1 MLLFFPYRSVLC
13 RYAAVHPE
21 TRAQRTIKS
30 AICLCIPP
38 ETGEKR
44 MCVMIENR
52 DGILVLDRINKS
64 FPGVHALKNMS
75 FSVRKGEVHAICG
88 ENGAGKS
95 TLMKVV
101 TGVYPPDSGEI
112 YVDGKKV
119 TIKSPNNAFD
129 QGIAIMYQETSLFNE
144 MTILENMFLNHE
156 ITRKIGPIT
165 VLDYKAMEN
174 KVQGIFQRMNV
185 KLDLHEKVKNI
196 GMASKQLVE
205 IAKAL
210 TFNSKILIMDEPT
223 ASLTD
228 REVTALFEI
237 IRGLKAQGVSIVYI
251 SHRLE
256 EIFEICDRVTI
267 IRDGEFIS
275 CMDVAS
281 TTKDRL
287 VADMVGREVT
297 TYYPKV
303 DVDIG
308 DVAIEFKNIN
318 QGRLL
323 HDVSLNVRRGEIVG
337 LSGLAGAGRTEFAQA
352 VCGITK
358 IDSGK
363 ILIGGKEVRIDSYRK
378 AMAEGIVYVSEDR
391 GKYGLVLGMDIKKN
405 VSLPQLHTISK
416 RSMIDFKREREMG
429 TKAIGLFGIKAP
441 NEDFIVE
448 NLSGGNQQK
457 VSVARATAL
466 EPKLMILDEPTRGVD
481 VGAKAEIHRI
491 IGGLVEQGL
500 SILMI
505 SSELPELLG
514 MCDRIYVMN
523 AGRIVGEFDRAHAS
537 QEAILKV
544 ALETNDETN
553 GKAGESHA

>member
-1 MLLFFPYRSVLC
+1 MSDMS
-13 RYAAVHPE
+13 
-21 TRAQRTIKS
+21 QINDS
-30 AICLCIPP
+30 
-38 ETGEKR
+38 
-44 MCVMIENR
+44 
-52 DGILVLDRINKS
+52 ILVLDKINKS
-64 FPGVHALKNMS
+64 FPGVHALKDMS

-101 TGVYPPDSGEI
+101 TGVYRQDSGDI

-119 TIKSPNNAFD
+119 DIKSPNNAFD

-156 ITRKIGPIT
+156 IMRKIGPIP
-165 VLDYKAMEN
+165 VLDYRAMEAR
-174 KVQGIFQRMNV
+174 VSAIFQKMNV
-185 KLDLHEKVKNI
+185 RLDLNAKVRDI

-237 IRGLKAQGVSIVYI
+237 IRNLKAEGVSIVYI

-256 EIFEICDRVTI
+256 EIFEICDRVTV

-275 CMDVAS
+275 CTDVKD

-297 TYYPKV
+297 SYYPKEEV
-303 DVDIG
+303 EVG
-308 DVAIEFKNIN
+308 DVQIELKDICQTN
-318 QGRLL
+318 LL
-323 HDVSLNVRRGEIVG
+323 YNVSLNVRRGEIVG
-337 LSGLAGAGRTEFAQA
+337 LSGLAGAGRTELAQA

-363 ILIGGKEVRIDSYRK
+363 IFIQGKEIKIDSYRK
-378 AMAEGIVYVSEDR
+378 AMSEGIVYVSEDR

-405 VSLPQLHTISK
+405 VTLPQLNKISH
-416 RSMIDFKREREMG
+416 RSMIDFGREREMG
-429 TKAIGLFGIKAP
+429 QQAIDTFGIKAP
-441 NEDFIVE
+441 GADFIVE

-466 EPKLMILDEPTRGVD
+466 EPRLMILDEPTRGVD

-491 IGGLVEQGL
+491 IGQLVKQGL

-523 AGRIVGEFDRAHAS
+523 AGRIVGEFDREHAT
-537 QEAILKV
+537 QESILSV
-544 ALETNDETN
+544 ALEAMD
-553 GKAGESHA
+553 

>member
-1 MLLFFPYRSVLC
+1 MSE
-13 RYAAVHPE
+13 A
-21 TRAQRTIKS
+21 TQTILELK
-30 AICLCIPP
+30 
-38 ETGEKR
+38 
-44 MCVMIENR
+44 N
-52 DGILVLDRINKS
+52 INKS

-101 TGVYPPDSGEI
+101 TGVYAPDTGEI

-119 TIKSPNNAFD
+119 EIKGPNNAFE

-156 ITRKIGPIT
+156 IVKHVGPIPM
-165 VLDYKAMEN
+165 LDYRAMEAR
-174 KVQGIFQRMNV
+174 VSDIFRQMNV
-185 KLDLHEKVKNI
+185 RLNLHAKVRDI

-210 TFNSKILIMDEPT
+210 TFHSKILIMDEPT

-237 IRGLKAQGVSIVYI
+237 IENLKRQGVSIVYI

-256 EIFEICDRVTI
+256 EIFEICDRVTV

-275 CMDVAS
+275 CRDVKD
-281 TTKDRL
+281 TTKASL
-287 VADMVGREVT
+287 VSDMVGREVT
-297 TYYPKV
+297 SYYPKQEV
-303 DVDIG
+303 EIGPVQIELKDIR
-308 DVAIEFKNIN
+308 
-318 QGRLL
+318 QGELL
-323 HDVSLNVRRGEIVG
+323 HGVSLNVRKGEIVG
-337 LSGLAGAGRTEFAQA
+337 LSGLAGAGRTELAQA

-358 IDSGK
+358 IDSGT
-363 ILIGGKEVRIDSYRK
+363 IVIEGREVRIDSYRK

-405 VSLPQLHTISK
+405 VTLPQLNRISH
-416 RSMIDFKREREMG
+416 SGMIDFGREREMG
-429 TKAIGLFGIKAP
+429 AEAIRLFDIKAP

-466 EPKLMILDEPTRGVD
+466 RPKLLILDEPTRGVD

-491 IGGLVEQGL
+491 IGELVKQGL

-523 AGRIVGEFDRAHAS
+523 AGRIVGEFDREGAT
-537 QEAILKV
+537 QEGILKV
-544 ALETNDETN
+544 ALEAND
-553 GKAGESHA
+553 

>member
-1 MLLFFPYRSVLC
+1 
-13 RYAAVHPE
+13 
-21 TRAQRTIKS
+21 
-30 AICLCIPP
+30 
-38 ETGEKR
+38 
-44 MCVMIENR
+44 MIENR

-101 TGVYPPDSGEI
+101 TGVYPPDSGDI

-156 ITRKIGPIT
+156 ITRKLGPIT

-174 KVQGIFQRMNV
+174 KVKGIFQRMNV

-429 TKAIGLFGIKAP
+429 TKAIALFGIKAP

>member
-1 MLLFFPYRSVLC
+1 MS
-13 RYAAVHPE
+13 
-21 TRAQRTIKS
+21 QINDS
-30 AICLCIPP
+30 
-38 ETGEKR
+38 
-44 MCVMIENR
+44 
-52 DGILVLDRINKS
+52 ILVLDKINKS
-64 FPGVHALKNMS
+64 FPGVHALKDMS

-101 TGVYPPDSGEI
+101 TGVYRQDSGDI

-119 TIKSPNNAFD
+119 DIKSPNNAFD

-156 ITRKIGPIT
+156 IMRKIGPIP
-165 VLDYKAMEN
+165 VLDYRAMEAR
-174 KVQGIFQRMNV
+174 VSAIFQKMNV
-185 KLDLHEKVKNI
+185 RLDLNAKVRDI

-237 IRGLKAQGVSIVYI
+237 IRNLKAEGVSIVYI

-256 EIFEICDRVTI
+256 EIFEICDRVTV

-275 CMDVAS
+275 CTDVKD

-297 TYYPKV
+297 SYYPKEEV
-303 DVDIG
+303 EVG
-308 DVAIEFKNIN
+308 DVQIELKDICQTN
-318 QGRLL
+318 LL
-323 HDVSLNVRRGEIVG
+323 YNVSLNVRRGEIVG
-337 LSGLAGAGRTEFAQA
+337 LSGLAGAGRTELAQA

-363 ILIGGKEVRIDSYRK
+363 IFIQGKEIKIDSYRK
-378 AMAEGIVYVSEDR
+378 AMSEGIVYVSEDR

-405 VSLPQLHTISK
+405 VTLPQLNKISH
-416 RSMIDFKREREMG
+416 RSMIDFGREREMG
-429 TKAIGLFGIKAP
+429 QQAIDTFGIKAP
-441 NEDFIVE
+441 GADFIVE

-466 EPKLMILDEPTRGVD
+466 EPRLMILDEPTRGVD

-491 IGGLVEQGL
+491 IGQLVKQGL

-523 AGRIVGEFDRAHAS
+523 AGRIVGEFDREHAT
-537 QEAILKV
+537 QESILSV
-544 ALETNDETN
+544 ALEAMD
-553 GKAGESHA
+553 

>member
-1 MLLFFPYRSVLC
+1 MSDLGGS
-13 RYAAVHPE
+13 
-21 TRAQRTIKS
+21 
-30 AICLCIPP
+30 
-38 ETGEKR
+38 
-44 MCVMIENR
+44 EN
-52 DGILVLDRINKS
+52 ILVLDKINKS
-64 FPGVHALKNMS
+64 FPGVHALKDMS

-101 TGVYPPDSGEI
+101 TGVYRQDSGDI
-112 YVDGKKV
+112 YVEGKKV
-119 TIKSPNNAFD
+119 DIKGPDDAFD

-156 ITRKIGPIT
+156 ITKKIGPLT
-165 VLDYKAMEN
+165 VLDYRAMEDRVN
-174 KVQGIFQRMNV
+174 AIFTKMNV
-185 KLDLHEKVKNI
+185 RLNLHEKVRNI
-196 GMASKQLVE
+196 GMAAKQLVE

-210 TFNSKILIMDEPT
+210 TFNSRVLIMDEPT

-237 IRGLKAQGVSIVYI
+237 IRNLRAEGVSIVYI

-256 EIFEICDRVTI
+256 EIFEICDRVTV

-275 CMDVAS
+275 CMDVKE

-297 TYYPKV
+297 SYYPKT
-303 DVDIG
+303 DVPIG
-308 DVAIEFKNIN
+308 DVAFKIEHIE
-318 QGRLL
+318 QGALL
-323 HDVSLNVRRGEIVG
+323 HDISLEVRRGEIVG
-337 LSGLAGAGRTEFAQA
+337 LSGLAGAGRTELAEA
-352 VCGITK
+352 ICGLTK
-358 IDSGK
+358 IDSGR
-363 ILIGGKEVRIDSYRK
+363 IRIDGQETKIANYRE
-378 AMAEGIVYVSEDR
+378 AMAKGIVYVSEDR
-391 GKYGLVLGMDIKKN
+391 GKYGLVLGMDIKRN
-405 VSLPQLHTISK
+405 VSLPQLHTIATGG
-416 RSMIDFKREREMG
+416 RIDFEQERKLGQEAIREFE
-429 TKAIGLFGIKAP
+429 IKAP

-466 EPKLMILDEPTRGVD
+466 RPKLMILDEPTRGVD

-491 IGGLVEQGL
+491 IGQLVEQGL

-523 AGRIVGEFDRAHAS
+523 SGRIVGEFDREHAT
-537 QEAILKV
+537 QEGILKV
-544 ALETNDETN
+544 ALEAKD
-553 GKAGESHA
+553 

>member
-1 MLLFFPYRSVLC
+1 MS
-13 RYAAVHPE
+13 E
-21 TRAQRTIKS
+21 IK
-30 AICLCIPP
+30 
-38 ETGEKR
+38 
-44 MCVMIENR
+44 EN
-52 DGILVLDRINKS
+52 ILVLDKINKS
-64 FPGVHALKNMS
+64 FPGVHALKDMS
-75 FSVRKGEVHAICG
+75 FNVRKGEVHAICG

-101 TGVYPPDSGEI
+101 TGVYPPDSGDI
-112 YVDGKKV
+112 YVAGKKV
-119 TIKSPNNAFD
+119 TIKSPNHAFD

-156 ITRKIGPIT
+156 ITKRVGPLK
-165 VLDYKAMEN
+165 VLDYKAMED
-174 KVQGIFQRMNV
+174 KVNAIFKKMNV
-185 KLDLHEKVKNI
+185 RLNLHAKVKDI

-237 IRGLKAQGVSIVYI
+237 IRNLKAEGVSIVYI

-267 IRDGEFIS
+267 IRDGEYIS

-297 TYYPKV
+297 SYYPKK
-303 DVDIG
+303 DVEIG
-308 DVAIEFKNIN
+308 DIAVELKNIE
-318 QGRLL
+318 QGNLL
-323 HDVSLNVRRGEIVG
+323 HNVSLNIRKGEIVG
-337 LSGLAGAGRTEFAQA
+337 LSGLAGAGRTELAQA

-363 ILIGGKEVRIDSYRK
+363 ILIDGKETRIDNYRK

-405 VSLPQLHTISK
+405 VTLPQLPQISK
-416 RSMIDFKREREMG
+416 NSMINFGREKEMG
-429 TKAIGLFGIKAP
+429 DEAIKLFGIKAP
-441 NEDFIVE
+441 NADFIVE

-481 VGAKAEIHRI
+481 VGAKSEIHRI

-523 AGRIVGEFDRAHAS
+523 AGRIVGEFDRSEAT
-537 QEAILKV
+537 QEGILKV
-544 ALETNDETN
+544 ALEAND
-553 GKAGESHA
+553 

>member
-1 MLLFFPYRSVLC
+1 MSE
-13 RYAAVHPE
+13 A
-21 TRAQRTIKS
+21 TQTILELK
-30 AICLCIPP
+30 
-38 ETGEKR
+38 
-44 MCVMIENR
+44 N
-52 DGILVLDRINKS
+52 INKS

-101 TGVYPPDSGEI
+101 TGVYAPDTGEI

-119 TIKSPNNAFD
+119 EIKGPNNAFE

-156 ITRKIGPIT
+156 IVKHVGPIPM
-165 VLDYKAMEN
+165 LDYRAMEAR
-174 KVQGIFQRMNV
+174 VSDIFRQMNV
-185 KLDLHEKVKNI
+185 RLNLHAKVRDI

-210 TFNSKILIMDEPT
+210 TFHSKILIMDEPT

-237 IRGLKAQGVSIVYI
+237 IENLKRQGVSIVYI

-256 EIFEICDRVTI
+256 EIFEICDRVTV

-275 CMDVAS
+275 CRDVKD
-281 TTKDRL
+281 TTKASL
-287 VADMVGREVT
+287 VSDMVGREVT
-297 TYYPKV
+297 SYYPKQEV
-303 DVDIG
+303 EIGPAQIELKDIR
-308 DVAIEFKNIN
+308 
-318 QGRLL
+318 QGELL
-323 HDVSLNVRRGEIVG
+323 HGVSLNVRKGEIVG
-337 LSGLAGAGRTEFAQA
+337 LSGLAGAGRTELAQA

-358 IDSGK
+358 IDSGT
-363 ILIGGKEVRIDSYRK
+363 IVIEGREVRIDSYRK

-405 VSLPQLHTISK
+405 VTLPQLNRISH
-416 RSMIDFKREREMG
+416 SGMIDFGREREMG
-429 TKAIGLFGIKAP
+429 AEAIRLFDIKAP

-466 EPKLMILDEPTRGVD
+466 RPKLLILDEPTRGVD

-491 IGGLVEQGL
+491 IGELVKQGL

-523 AGRIVGEFDRAHAS
+523 AGRIVGEFDREGAT
-537 QEAILKV
+537 QEGILKV
-544 ALETNDETN
+544 ALEAND
-553 GKAGESHA
+553 